1 MPETKIA
8 YRSFYLYFH
17 CMQSDTKD
25 IVIIGGGLAG
35 LVNSILLARH
45 GFDVLLIE
53 KKSYPFHRVC
63 GEYISNE
70 VAPFLKNLGL
80 FPEAFQ
86 PSNITRLTVS
96 AISGKEASAALDL
109 GGFGISRYVFDQFLY
124 QKAVDS
130 GVTFALL
137 QPVEGVSRTESG
149 FATTYGNGKRVHSKL
164 VIGAFGKRSK
174 LDKQLD
180 RAFTHERSPFIG
192 VKYHI
197 KTDFPKDLI
206 ALHNFP
212 GGYCGISSIEDG
224 KYNLCYL
231 SNRENLRRYGDV
243 GAMEKQILCKNPR
256 LRAIFEESD
265 FLFKTPEV
273 INEISF
279 EKKETVKNGILMSG
293 DAAGLIT
300 PLCGNG
306 MAMAIH
312 SAKILSDTIIFH
324 SKGNSFNLA
333 GIEKQ
338 YQDTWRK
345 HFSARLWAGRKTQ
358 HLFGNRLTSQLAV
371 GLLNWLPPV
380 ARGIVASTHG
390 KPF

>member
-1 MPETKIA
+1 MPKTKIA
-8 YRSFYLYFH
+8 NRSFYLYFH
-17 CMQSDTKD
+17 CMHTDTRD

-53 KKSYPFHRVC
+53 RKSYPFHRVC

-70 VAPFLKNLGL
+70 VVPFLKRHGL
-80 FPEAFQ
+80 FPEEFQ
-86 PSNITRLTVS
+86 PSCITRLSIS
-96 AISGKEASAALDL
+96 AISGKAASADLDL

-124 QKAVDS
+124 QKAVQS
-130 GVTFALL
+130 GVTFAL
-137 QPVEGVSRTESG
+137 QQSVEGVSETGIG
-149 FATTYGNGKRVHSKL
+149 FATSYGNGKTVLSKL

-180 RAFTHERSPFIG
+180 RSFIHQRSPFIG

-197 KTDFPKDLI
+197 KTDLPPDLI

-212 GGYCGISSIEDG
+212 GGYCGVVRVEGD

-231 SNRENLRRYGDV
+231 SNRYNLKKHGDV
-243 GAMEKQILCKNPR
+243 ATMEKEVLCENPK
-256 LRAIFEESD
+256 LKTIFENSD
-265 FLFKTPEV
+265 FLNGTPEV

-279 EKKETVKNGILMSG
+279 EKKETVKDGILMSG

-312 SAKILSDTIIFH
+312 SAKILSDAIILH
-324 SKGNSFNLA
+324 SKRNTFNLA
-333 GIEKQ
+333 AIEKQ
-338 YQDTWRK
+338 YQDTWKK

-371 GLLNWLPPV
+371 GLLNWLPPI